1 MDAYLENRC
10 KVFDENYKRV
20 LERFHEAAVKSG
32 RQPSEITLL
41 AATKTVEPAVI
52 NHAYQQGIR
61 VMGENRV
68 QEFLSKEEQL
78 EPGLRRQ
85 FIGTLQTNKVRQIV
99 GKVELIQSVDS
110 LKLAH
115 EIARQSLMRSIV
127 TDVLVEINIGN
138 EEAKSGIDAA
148 ALPAFLEQL
157 AEISGIRVR
166 GLVTL
171 GPLHLSNDKKLQVF
185 EKMQKLFI
193 DNKAKKV
200 DNIFMDIL
208 SMGMSGDFDI
218 AILAGSNMVRVGTAL
233 FGARQYQ

>member
-1 MDAYLENRC
+1 
-10 KVFDENYKRV
+10 
-20 LERFHEAAVKSG
+20 
-32 RQPSEITLL
+32 
-41 AATKTVEPAVI
+41 
-52 NHAYQQGIR
+52 
-61 VMGENRV
+61 
-68 QEFLSKEEQL
+68 
-78 EPGLRRQ
+78 
-85 FIGTLQTNKVRQIV
+85 
-99 GKVELIQSVDS
+99 
-110 LKLAH
+110 
-115 EIARQSLMRSIV
+115 MRSIV
-127 TDVLVEINIGN
+127 TDVRVEINIGN

-157 AEISGIRVR
+157 ADISGIRVR
-166 GLVTL
+166 GLMTL